1 VSRGRKANPALI
13 GVFVLGAAAL
23 AVAGVVVFGSGRFFR
38 KQVDMVCY
46 FSGSV
51 NGLNPGAPVK
61 FRGVPIGTVSEIRF
75 RLPPP
80 ELFASPAQLR
90 IPVWIQLDETK
101 LSEFRGAARELTRER
116 LDQLIDAGLRAQL
129 QTESYVTGVLY
140 VGIDFFPGSP
150 VVLMR
155 EERPD
160 FLEIPTMPTTLE
172 QAFENFTKVMA
183 RVDKLDI
190 EGLMDSLRHAVD
202 GVDGLVRS
210 PEIQPTLETLRATLT
225 SIQGVARSLE
235 PTVGPTMKNLQ
246 ATTLQA
252 RTSLAAL
259 DQTLARVSTL
269 VDPQA
274 PLAVELT
281 RTLTDLGEAA
291 RSVGSLADYLDRNP
305 NAILT
310 GRPGS

>member
-1 VSRGRKANPALI
+1 MSRGRKANPALI

-23 AVAGVVVFGSGRFFR
+23 AVAAVVVFGSGRFFR
-38 KQVDMVCY
+38 TQVELVCY

-51 NGLNPGAPVK
+51 NGLSPGAPVK

-75 RLPPP
+75 RLPPRR
-80 ELFASPAQLR
+80 LASPARMR
-90 IPVWIQLDETK
+90 IPVWIQIDETK
-101 LSEFRGAARELTRER
+101 ISEVRGAALELTRER

-129 QTESYVTGVLY
+129 QTESFVTGVLF
-140 VGIDFFPGSP
+140 VGIDYFPGSP
-150 VVLMR
+150 VVLVR
-155 EERPD
+155 EKD
-160 FLEIPTMPTTLE
+160 SGVLEIPTMPTTLE
-172 QAFENFTKVMA
+172 QAFETFTKVMA

-190 EGLMDSLRHAVD
+190 EGLVDSLAHAVD

-210 PEIQPTLETLRATLT
+210 PEIQQTLETLRATLA
-225 SIQGVARSLE
+225 SVQGVARSLE